1 MRKPYRV
8 MIHIP
13 TGRGAAY
20 NQRLS
25 ELTVDA
31 ASAELVRYAL
41 EHHELR
47 RPWSMDSWLPLPSWV
62 KPEELA
68 ECELFWV
75 QGENSTRES
84 VEAIPDA

>member
-1 MRKPYRV
+1 

-20 NQRLS
+20 NKRLS
-25 ELTVDA
+25 ELTVDS
-31 ASAELVRYAL
+31 ASAELVRHAL
-41 EHHELR
+41 AHHELR
-47 RPWSMDSWLPLPSWV
+47 KPWSMDSWLPLPSWV
-62 KPEELA
+62 TQDELA

-75 QGENSTRES
+75 HRPNSTRES